1 MGTNYYARIIPKEE
15 DKQLLKEAID
25 TNDYDTIKGMVAD
38 MYHSLDEYTHKGG
51 EIHLGKSS
59 DGWKF
64 LWNSNIHEY
73 CDGRFDKDNHFIPV
87 YKQWSPY
94 ELTKEGITRFVMRP
108 DIEIYDEDG
117 ELQDKKEFL
126 DFAFNKEGIDGKEYQ
141 TNPKYNAGIYWR
153 ESAESLRKFTSLG
166 FKPEYGEFYS
176 DGLRFSTSINF
187 S

>member
-1 MGTNYYARIIPKEE
+1 MGTNYYARIIPREE
-15 DKQLLKEAID
+15 DKQTLKEAID
-25 TNDYDTIKGMVAD
+25 ANDYSTIESMVKE
-38 MYHSLDEYTHKGG
+38 MYSSLDEYTHKGG

-59 DGWKF
+59 CGWKF

-73 CDGRFDKDNHFIPV
+73 CDGYYDENNHFIPV

-108 DIEIYDEDG
+108 DVEIYDEYG
-117 ELQDKKEFL
+117 EMQNKEDFL
-126 DFAFNKEGIDGKEYQ
+126 KYAFNKEGIDAEEYN
-141 TNPKYNAGIYWR
+141 TNPKYGAGWCLV
-153 ESAESLRKFTSLG
+153 ESEDALRKFTSLG
-166 FKPEYGEFYS
+166 FKPKYGEFYS